1 MGSRP
6 VIVPPSDRV
15 LTSPG
20 VHPSSGWTGG
30 QYSVCRALL
39 GLAIALRIVSILAAP
54 PVGSG
59 AGGRGAVLV
68 LAGAAMV
75 AALLFAAGW
84 RGRSMAI
91 LLLLLL
97 PVVVVLAGTAV
108 SPGGWGAA
116 WLLLT
121 HLAIPAAPYGSWEAR
136 GRTDPRGAWRMP
148 AALPWLHRLA
158 FVALAVVLF
167 ARGARAFDLAVAL
180 ILALLAFDPGWIP
193 GATGMRTDAAPAL
206 SARGRRSPAHRH
218 PAEARDPE
226 ILFYD
231 GTCGLCHA
239 AVRFFLAE
247 DPGAHLR
254 FGTLQGKSF
263 RHAVPAQERAALPD
277 SLVLVTRRQ
286 EVLTRSRGVFRAM
299 TEIGGY
305 WRVLAAVAGLLPARL
320 ADPVYDAVAR
330 VRHRLFRRPDE
341 ACPVIP
347 PDLRGR
353 FLPD

>member
-6 VIVPPSDRV
+6 AIVPPSDRV

-39 GLAIALRIVSILAAP
+39 GLSIALRIVSMLAAHP
-54 PVGSG
+54 AEDG
-59 AGGRGAVLV
+59 AAGRGAVLV
-68 LAGAAMV
+68 LAGAAGA

-84 RGRSMAI
+84 RDRLMAG

-97 PVVVVLAGTAV
+97 PIVVVLAGTQV
-108 SPGGWGAA
+108 TPGSWGAA
-116 WLLLT
+116 WLLLN
-121 HLAIPAAPYGSWEAR
+121 HLAIPAAPYGSWDAR

-148 AALPWLHRLA
+148 AALPWLHRPA
-158 FVALAVVLF
+158 FLALAVVLF
-167 ARGARAFDLAVAL
+167 AHGARAFDLAVAL

-193 GATGMRTDAAPAL
+193 GSVETRTSVARARDA
-206 SARGRRSPAHRH
+206 GRRMASP
-218 PAEARDPE
+218 DPDT
-226 ILFYD
+226 LFYD
-231 GTCGLCHA
+231 GTCALCHG

-247 DPGAHLR
+247 DATGPHLR

-263 RHAVPAQERAALPD
+263 QRAVPAPERAALPD
-277 SLVLVTRRQ
+277 SLVLVTRSH
-286 EVLTRSRGVFRAM
+286 EVLTRSRGVFHALA
-299 TEIGGY
+299 EIGGY
-305 WRVLAAVAGLLPARL
+305 WRVLAAVAGVLPIRL
-320 ADPVYDAVAR
+320 ADAVYDAVAR

-341 ACPVIP
+341 ACPLIP
-347 PDLRGR
+347 KDLRSR

>member
-1 MGSRP
+1 
-6 VIVPPSDRV
+6 
-15 LTSPG
+15 

-39 GLAIALRIVSILAAP
+39 GLAIALRIVSILAAHP
-54 PVGSG
+54 ADDG
-59 AGGRGAVLV
+59 AGARGAVLV
-68 LAGAAMV
+68 LAGTAMV
-75 AALLFAAGW
+75 AALLFAVGW
-84 RGRSMAI
+84 RGRPMAI

-97 PVVVVLAGTAV
+97 PIVVVLAGTAV

-116 WLLLT
+116 WLLMT

-148 AALPWLHRLA
+148 EALPWLHRLA

-180 ILALLAFDPGWIP
+180 ILAFLAFDPGWIP
-193 GATGMRTDAAPAL
+193 GATGMRT
-206 SARGRRSPAHRH
+206 
-218 PAEARDPE
+218 EPE
-226 ILFYD
+226 ILYYD

-247 DPGAHLR
+247 DTGAHLR

-263 RHAVPAQERAALPD
+263 RRAVPAQERDALPD
-277 SLVLVTRRQ
+277 SLVLVTRRR
-286 EVLTRSRGVFRAM
+286 EVLTRSRGVLRAL
-299 TEIGGY
+299 TESGGY

-320 ADPVYDAVAR
+320 ADSVYDAVAR
-330 VRHRLFRRPDE
+330 VRHRLFRRPDD
-341 ACPVIP
+341 ACPLIP

>member
-6 VIVPPSDRV
+6 AIVPPSDRV

-39 GLAIALRIVSILAAP
+39 GLAIALRVVSVLVAH
-54 PVGSG
+54 PVENSAGSP
-59 AGGRGAVLV
+59 GAVLV
-68 LAGAAMV
+68 LAGAAIV

-84 RGRSMAI
+84 RARLMAV

-97 PVVVVLAGTAV
+97 PIVVVLAGAAV

-121 HLAIPAAPYGSWEAR
+121 HLAIPPAPYGSWEAR

-158 FVALAVVLF
+158 FVALAVALF
-167 ARGARAFDLAVAL
+167 ARGARAFDLVVAL
-180 ILALLAFDPGWIP
+180 ILALLAMDPGWIP
-193 GATGMRTDAAPAL
+193 GKEIGTTRKRSANRRTA
-206 SARGRRSPAHRH
+206 SAGP
-218 PAEARDPE
+218 DT
-226 ILFYD
+226 LFYD
-231 GTCGLCHA
+231 GTCGLCHG

-247 DPGAHLR
+247 DARGGHLR
-254 FGTLQGKSF
+254 FGTLQGRSF
-263 RHAVPAQERAALPD
+263 HRAVPAKERAALPD
-277 SLVLVTRRQ
+277 SLVLVTRRD
-286 EVLTRSRGVFRAM
+286 EILTRSRGVFHALAE
-299 TEIGGY
+299 TGGY
-305 WRVLAAVAGLLPARL
+305 WRVLAAVAGLLPVRL
-320 ADPVYDAVAR
+320 ADAVYDVVAR

-341 ACPVIP
+341 ACPLIP
-347 PDLRGR
+347 KDLRGR